1 MSETNAV
8 PMRRRDDQPMPQEAS
23 RASTHRLQFK
33 AAEAVAQN
41 EIQQDAGAFLTALSE
56 NGMTSIRLTPQLAVA
71 LLDVWTASGDA
82 EKLVAAH
89 KLRGELDRCVARWV
103 ERRAEQIEAK
113 IG

>member
-8 PMRRRDDQPMPQEAS
+8 PMRRREDQPTPQEAS
-23 RASTHRLQFK
+23 RASTHRLRFK

-56 NGMTSIRLTPQLAVA
+56 NGFTALRLTPQLEVA
-71 LLDVWTASGDA
+71 LIEVWNASGDA
-82 EKLVAAH
+82 EKLVAVH
-89 KLRGELDRCVARWV
+89 KLRGELNRCVARWV